1 MSNARNTYLREMG
14 IDVWVLRENV
24 PDSPVGIERLG
35 ARHEIA
41 VELAPPVALVQRA
54 EAPASRQPTA
64 PTNQARSAT
73 KDAVLPGRSAS
84 RASQPEPKE
93 TTIKPVGQA
102 EPEFLLCFMDYT
114 VADEDFSCVFY
125 LPYSTRSLP
134 IEVSRFADSIGA
146 ARFSQLTVP
155 ERSELRWPMVKAA
168 HIAQSAA
175 EAKQVVGA
183 GINQRGRHVLV
194 FGQAAFEYFD
204 IPPQAPLGVSCAVA
218 GKVLWPLADVNH
230 YFTETDAKIGL
241 WRILVEIKATG
252 ALGVRNV

>member
-35 ARHEIA
+35 ARQEIA
-41 VELAPPVALVQRA
+41 VEQAPPVALVQRA
-54 EAPASRQPTA
+54 QAPANRQPA
-64 PTNQARSAT
+64 SPTTQAGSAT

-84 RASQPEPKE
+84 QTSQLEPKE
-93 TTIKPVGQA
+93 TTIKPVGQP

-114 VADEDFSCVFY
+114 LAEQDFSCVFY
-125 LPYSTRSLP
+125 LPYATRSLP
-134 IEVSRFADSIGA
+134 LEVSRFADSIGV

-204 IPPQAPLGVSCAVA
+204 IPRQAPLGVSCAVG

-230 YFTETDAKIGL
+230 YFTETDAKIEL
-241 WRILVEIKATG
+241 WRILVEIKASG
-252 ALGVRNV
+252 ALGARNV